1 MTKLMLDDLVPEK
14 VELSAI
20 EALTVHV
27 PLSINV
33 TSPLEEFTEQIRGVE
48 VAKLFAPPP
57 AETVA
62 VKVGGV
68 APIAYRDVNELVS
81 IVRVRLVPQVR
92 RGLVVPEASSTDCAR
107 QVFIVCKFV
116 DARNGF
122 APKEVT
128 LVGIV
133 IVDKSVATA
142 NACEPIVV
150 TPSGIMIEVSFDD

>member
-1 MTKLMLDDLVPEK
+1 M
-14 VELSAI
+14 
-20 EALTVHV
+20 HV

-33 TSPLEEFTEQIRGVE
+33 TSPLEEFTEQTRDVE
-48 VAKLFAPPP
+48 VAKLFTPPP

-68 APIAYRDVNELVS
+68 EPNAYDEVNELAS
-81 IVRVRLVPQVR
+81 IARVRLVPQVR
-92 RGLVVPEASSTDCAR
+92 SGLMVPEASSTDCVR

-122 APKEVT
+122 APNEVT

-133 IVDKSVATA
+133 TVVKSVATA

-150 TPSGIMIEVSFDD
+150 TPSGIMIEVIFDD